1 MTNLTTAK
9 NFGSR
14 AAAFVYL
21 AGLTLLLVFFQR
33 RVKFVSQLVDGLHE
47 TATHNLWIL
56 SFLIAALGL
65 ALVLLQ
71 GLTYQVA
78 FSSVTLIPITLSI
91 WATWFGRIQLSTY
104 DASSLIDLAWRLNS
118 GQSPGSDFPN
128 TLPPVHIILSKLSW
142 VIFGHRWTSF
152 TWLSL
157 ICTIVFLI
165 SSIFAWV
172 YCSRNRSS
180 SQIIVL
186 TSLMVIP
193 HVVIGHLWHSSTT
206 ALIAVATSCWLIA
219 VSRNMDSK
227 PIHCIFGFHLAL
239 LVCAKPNMGLPMALI
254 LVGLCSLK
262 LWGNWAA
269 LRRVFSYAFIS
280 TCLIFYVSGINI
292 RDYVHTLIGLAESR
306 STPNMLF
313 PEEIDSYFQNRLIT
327 IYLSCTI
334 LFLIYGCVFLSSLI
348 RKHTSQWLELMLG
361 AGTFIVGLFGMAT
374 NWDIKESS
382 IPLLLFGLLICSS
395 VKSRSDTKV
404 LRREIMTLP
413 LLILVIWVLLSSF
426 MLGASRW
433 RMELTGPM
441 FQRGV
446 TNEFRG
452 AMLHQVKG
460 APLLHAVVEQT
471 QKVLEAENPKS
482 VFFGPRMEFLYSQFE
497 IKSPI
502 GLPIWWHEGTSYL
515 ASDFLAISRAFEQ
528 QKFDILIFFKNDY
541 TRFPRPLLQFISLN
555 YSKDEAHSQL
565 TLFRITPSK

>member
-1 MTNLTTAK
+1 MTNVTTAK
-9 NFGSR
+9 DIGMR
-14 AAAFVYL
+14 AATFVYI
-21 AGLTLLLVFFQR
+21 AGLALLLFFFQR
-33 RVKFVSQLVDGLHE
+33 RVEFVSELVEGLHE

-71 GLTYQVA
+71 GFTYQVA

-142 VIFGHRWTSF
+142 IIFGHRWTSF

-157 ICTIVFLI
+157 ICTIIFLI

-172 YCSRNRSS
+172 YYSRNRSS

-219 VSRNMDSK
+219 VMRNTISK
-227 PIHCIFGFHLAL
+227 PIHCIFGIHLAL
-239 LVCAKPNMGLPMALI
+239 LICAKPNIGLPMALI
-254 LVGLCSLK
+254 LVGLCILT
-262 LWGNWAA
+262 LWRNWVA
-269 LRRVFSYAFIS
+269 LSRVFGCMFIGAS
-280 TCLIFYVSGINI
+280 LIFYVSGINI
-292 RDYVHTLIGLAESR
+292 RDYVHTVIGLAGSR

-313 PEEIDSYFQNRLIT
+313 PEGNDRYFQNRLT
-327 IYLSCTI
+327 TLYLSCTI
-334 LFLIYGCVFLSSLI
+334 LLLIYGYVSLSSLI
-348 RKHTSQWLELMLG
+348 RKHTSQWLELMVG
-361 AGTFIVGLFGMAT
+361 VGTFIVGLFGMAT

-382 IPLLLFGLLICSS
+382 IPLTLFGLLIFSS
-395 VKSRSDTKV
+395 VASRRYTNIP
-404 LRREIMTLP
+404 RREIMTLP
-413 LLILVIWVLLSSF
+413 LLILMTWVLLSSF

-446 TNEFRG
+446 TNEFQG
-452 AMLHQVKG
+452 AMLHEVKG
-460 APLLHAVVEQT
+460 SPLLHAVVEQT

-515 ASDFLAISRAFEQ
+515 ASDFSAINRTFEQ

-541 TRFPRPLLQFISLN
+541 TRFPGSLLQFISLN
-555 YSKDEAHSQL
+555 YTKDEAHSQL
-565 TLFRITPSK
+565 TLFRLTSSK